1 MENSLYEA
9 SNVKDYPQSEEKGI
23 TIKLRLLDGHFYD
36 NVFFN
41 GTFKDLITI
50 VEKAQMLYI
59 KKYNGDQ
66 IFINT
71 RLIVDFVLA

>member
-9 SNVKDYPQSEEKGI
+9 SNVKDYSNADENGI

-41 GTFKDLITI
+41 GTLKELITI
-50 VEKAQMLYI
+50 IEKAQMLYI
-59 KKYNGDQ
+59 KKSNGDK

>member
-9 SNVKDYPQSEEKGI
+9 SSVKDYSNADEKGI

-36 NVFFN
+36 NVFFS
-41 GTFKDLITI
+41 GSFKDLITI

-59 KKYNGDQ
+59 KKSNGDQ

-71 RLIVDFVLA
+71 RLIVDFVIA